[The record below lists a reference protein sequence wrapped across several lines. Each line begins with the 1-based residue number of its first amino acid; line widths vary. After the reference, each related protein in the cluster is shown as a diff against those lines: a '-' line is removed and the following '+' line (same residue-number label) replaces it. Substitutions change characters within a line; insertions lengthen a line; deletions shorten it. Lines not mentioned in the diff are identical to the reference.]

1 MSSSPDDTVEGRLA
15 QVGEQLQIPNNTLQI
30 TQVRLN
36 QLSNEPDVDANSL
49 DNVAAAALAL
59 SSREDGL
66 PVSEHDIAKAWS
78 ELLESDGDIAISH
91 QQLEAVGSYLD
102 IDDVPPHPDALVQG
116 FSEAVDMPEELVN
129 VGHRILHDAFEADP
143 TVVSGGPSPA
153 ATAGAVLSLAAIV
166 NGEGE
171 NYDQDTLGQASGT
184 NEVTVRNRAHEL
196 KDLLG
201 EDRLQ
206 RDRYRVAPETD
217 AADEAA
223 ATDTSGD
230 EPDPT
235 DSESDEQSTAADGA
249 GTAEGGTEAAPEE
262 TGAED
267 DGAVADTEKY
277 VETVTSMYPD
287 ELPTTTGVAD
297 AHEESEET
305 VGDALEQLADNG
317 TLQRKRAGSVVV
329 WIPAEQDGVGTD
341 LTVDAV
347 ETEVDAL
354 VEELEIG
361 ASTRL
366 LARGMVSDAVDD
378 VDVEDAAQLA
388 GATVVAASRME
399 DGDIDAI
406 EVAERREFPPRVLAQ
421 WLDTLDEAVDVEIP
435 RREPGEIVDDLAS
448 ELGIS
453 EEIREE
459 SRRSLERYDPTER
472 GTGYTAAEL
481 GAGAVVFAAT
491 VNGTQL
497 DIASLGEVS
506 GADPNYITDAMNSI
520 VVSLCLG
527 LVRGDIDYADCAW
540 TTDLLES
547 ELSPDIGDSYTGRV
561 IALAKTYTAGRE
573 GRHIDDSTLDVVLG
587 EE

>member
-1 MSSSPDDTVEGRLA
+1 MSSSSDDSVESRLA
-15 QVGEQLQIPNNTLQI
+15 QVGEQLRIPNNTLQI

-36 QLSNEPDVDANSL
+36 QLSNEPDVDADSL

-78 ELLESDGDIAISH
+78 ELLDADRDIAISH

-116 FSEAVDMPEELVN
+116 FGEAVDMPDELVN
-129 VGHRILHDAFEADP
+129 VGHRILHDSFEADA

-166 NGEGE
+166 NGDADTF
-171 NYDQDTLGQASGT
+171 DQDTLGQASGT

-201 EDRLQ
+201 EDHLQ
-206 RDRYRVAPETD
+206 SDRYRVAPDADGTET
-217 AADEAA
+217 AASSD
-223 ATDTSGD
+223 DTADGT
-230 EPDPT
+230 ET
-235 DSESDEQSTAADGA
+235 QSTAADGA
-249 GTAEGGTEAAPEE
+249 GTESEDAAADDD
-262 TGAED
+262 TVTAAED
-267 DGAVADTEKY
+267 GTAVVEAEKY

-287 ELPTTTGVAD
+287 ELPTTTSVAE
-297 AHEESEET
+297 AHDESEGT
-305 VGDALEQLADNG
+305 VGDALEQLADDG
-317 TLQRKRAGSVVV
+317 TLKRKHAGSVVV
-329 WIPAEQDGVGTD
+329 WIPAEQNGVGTD

-354 VEELEIG
+354 VEELDIG

-378 VDVEDAAQLA
+378 VAVEDAAELA
-388 GATVVAASRME
+388 GATVVGASRME
-399 DGDIDAI
+399 EGDVGAV
-406 EVAERREFPPRVLAQ
+406 EVARVREFPPRVLSQ
-421 WLDTLDEAVDVEIP
+421 WLDTLDGTVDVEIP
-435 RREPGEIVDDLAS
+435 RRDPEEVVGDIADEV
-448 ELGIS
+448 GIATD
-453 EEIREE
+453 IQEE
-459 SRRSLERYDPTER
+459 SLRSLDRYDPTESDAD
-472 GTGYTAAEL
+472 YTAAEL

-497 DIASLGEVS
+497 DITSLGEVS

-527 LVRGDIDYADCAW
+527 LVRGDIDYAECAW

-573 GRHIDDSTLDVVLG
+573 GRHIDDATLDVVLG

>member
-1 MSSSPDDTVEGRLA
+1 MSSSPDDSVESRLV
-15 QVGEQLQIPNNTLQI
+15 QVGEQLQIPSNTLQI

-36 QLSNEPDVDANSL
+36 QLSNEPDVDEDSL

-78 ELLESDGDIAISH
+78 ELLDSDSDIAISH

-116 FSEAVDMPEELVN
+116 FGEAIDMPEQLVN

-166 NGEGE
+166 NGEGDT
-171 NYDQDTLGQASGT
+171 YDQDTLGQASGT

-206 RDRYRVAPETD
+206 SDRYRIAPDTESERDEQDTD
-217 AADEAA
+217 EPAA
-223 ATDTSGD
+223 AESG
-230 EPDPT
+230 
-235 DSESDEQSTAADGA
+235 EQSTAADGA
-249 GTAEGGTEAAPEE
+249 GAAEEEPTAADATSETEQTTAESGTVE
-262 TGAED
+262 
-267 DGAVADTEKY
+267 DTEKY
-277 VETVTSMYPD
+277 VETVAAMYPD
-287 ELPTTTGVAD
+287 ELPTTTSVAE
-297 AHEESEET
+297 AHEDDEDI
-305 VGDALEQLADNG
+305 VGDALEQLAEDG
-317 TLQRKRAGSVVV
+317 TLERKRAGSVVV
-329 WIPAEQDGVGTD
+329 WIPAEHDGVGTD

-354 VEELEIG
+354 VEELDIG

-378 VDVEDAAQLA
+378 VDVENAAELA
-388 GATVVAASRME
+388 GATVVGASRME
-399 DGDIDAI
+399 DGAVGAT
-406 EVAERREFPPRVLAQ
+406 EVAEVRDLQPRVISQ
-421 WLDTLDEAVDVEIP
+421 WLDSLDAAVDVEIP
-435 RREPGEIVDDLAS
+435 RRSPDEIVADVAD
-448 ELGIS
+448 ELGVPDG
-453 EEIREE
+453 IREE
-459 SRRSLERYDPTER
+459 SLRSLDRYEPTESDAD
-472 GTGYTAAEL
+472 YTAAEL

-497 DIASLGEVS
+497 DITALGEVS
-506 GADPNYITDAMNSI
+506 GADPSYITDAMNSI

-527 LVRGDIDYADCAW
+527 LVRGDIDYAECAW

-573 GRHIDDSTLDVVLG
+573 GRHIDDATLDVVLG